1 MDEEKNTLPRVGAD
15 GPAPQEPEAPAAE
28 TATPE
33 NTPKPD
39 LAEAKKD
46 PQDRGRRTVFYGA
59 AGAYLIYLAVQILR
73 GVLGQTP
80 VVWNFPHIAAVIAA
94 VAFIGFGVQLI
105 VRIARWYKQ
114 DQDEKKQNQDH

>member
-28 TATPE
+28 TAAPE

-39 LAEAKKD
+39 QAEAKKD

-59 AGAYLIYLAVQILR
+59 AGPISSIWPCRSCAESSDR
-73 GVLGQTP
+73 P
-80 VVWNFPHIAAVIAA
+80 P
-94 VAFIGFGVQLI
+94 
-105 VRIARWYKQ
+105 
-114 DQDEKKQNQDH
+114 